1 VLKSNFHDAYSTE
14 VEEVSVTQQLYLISD
29 VSRMLGVP
37 AHRIAYQYMTRKL
50 PEPAL
55 KLGNRRVFTLA
66 DVQRVAKA
74 LGRPASGKGEEWHEA
89 EHG

>member
-1 VLKSNFHDAYSTE
+1 M
-14 VEEVSVTQQLYLISD
+14 TQQLFLISD

-50 PEPAL
+50 PEPSL

-66 DVQRVAKA
+66 DVQKVAKA
-74 LGRPASGKGEEWHEA
+74 LGRPVGDTEA
-89 EHG
+89 R

>member
-1 VLKSNFHDAYSTE
+1 VLKSNFHDAHSTE
-14 VEEVSVTQQLYLISD
+14 VEEVIVTQQLYLISD

-50 PEPAL
+50 PKPAM

-66 DVQRVAKA
+66 DVQQVAGA
-74 LGRPASGKGEEWHEA
+74 LGRPAGGKGEE
-89 EHG
+89 